1 MNFNKKFLAETE
13 LISKYGTEKAYIG
26 WVMSIY
32 LDYPDTN
39 ELISESLTEGEGD
52 KKIDF
57 IRYDV
62 EKRKL
67 VITQAAYGKG
77 FYKAKANKASDLNTA
92 IAWIFSGDL
101 KKIRDVSNN
110 FTLSLRGIVQ
120 EIRDAYD
127 NEELDEVEILYLH
140 NAAESKNVR
149 DELETVAINTQ
160 KLLKKSNIRISYK
173 ELGAESVE
181 RLFKIKTANILVQEQ
196 VTIPTN
202 IQYEE
207 NGLTWDAGILTIT
220 GKWLKSLYE
229 IYQDDL
235 FSANY
240 RGFLGTKRQKINTKI
255 KSTVENNPERFWA
268 YNNGITILT
277 TKFTDDKDNK
287 RVVLEGISII
297 NGAQT
302 TGSIGKSSASEDK
315 LEKVKIPC
323 RIIKS
328 DDKETI
334 ERIVEYNNTQNEI
347 KTWDKFSN
355 DPLHRTLK
363 KEFEVLGYDYS
374 MKRGFGS
381 TNTGLGIE
389 QIIQPVA
396 SLRGFHKDASNGKNK
411 IFDSDA
417 LYKRVFKEPK
427 SKHLLFAFCLMK
439 AIEERRNEL
448 KTKTTQAERKELSLL
463 RNLKAKYF
471 FLSVIGD
478 VLEGVIGEEVDKNQV
493 AFANGIASS
502 KVNSINDLINI
513 CKPIVSMVTSI
524 ASREIDIEF
533 TEVIKDN
540 EQYKDLVKTINNQI
554 AGIKLIPG
562 NNLFSSFLD
571 SIAPKG

>member
-13 LISKYGTEKAYIG
+13 LISKYGREKAYIG

-32 LDYPDTN
+32 TDYPDIN

-67 VITQAAYGKG
+67 IIAQAAYGQG

-92 IAWIFSGDL
+92 IAWIFSGNLD
-101 KKIRDVSNN
+101 KIRDSSNN
-110 FTLSLRGIVQ
+110 FALSLRGIVQ
-120 EIRDAYD
+120 EIREAYD
-127 NEELDEVEILYLH
+127 NDELDQIEIIYLH
-140 NAAESKNVR
+140 NAAESKNVK
-149 DELETVAINTQ
+149 DELETVARNTQ
-160 KLLKKSNIRISYK
+160 RLLKKTSTRILYK

-196 VTIPTN
+196 VIIPAN

-207 NGLTWDAGILTIT
+207 NGITWSAGILTIT

-229 IYQDDL
+229 KYQDDL

-240 RGFLGTKRQKINTKI
+240 RGFLGTKRQKINSKI
-255 KSTVENNPERFWA
+255 KLTVEDSPERFWA

-277 TKFTDDKDNK
+277 TKFTDDKDNEQ
-287 RVVLEGISII
+287 VILEGISII

-328 DDKETI
+328 DDKDTI

-363 KEFEVLGYDYS
+363 KEFGVLGYDYS

-381 TNTGLGIE
+381 TRTGLGIE

-396 SLRGFHKDASNGKNK
+396 SLRGFYKDAANGKNK
-411 IFDSDA
+411 IFDSDT

-427 SKHLLFAFCLMK
+427 SKHLLLAFCLMK

-448 KTKTTQAERKELSLL
+448 KSKTTQAERKELSLL
-463 RNLKAKYF
+463 QNLKAKYF

-478 VLEGVIGEEVDKNQV
+478 VLEEVIGEEVDKNQV

-502 KVNSINDLINI
+502 RVNSINDLINI
-513 CKPIVSMVTSI
+513 CKPIVSMVTTI
-524 ASREIDIEF
+524 ASRDIDIEF

-540 EQYKDLVKTINNQI
+540 DKYKALVRTINNQV
-554 AGIKLIPG
+554 AAIKLMPN
-562 NNLFSSFLD
+562 NNLFSLFST

>member
-1 MNFNKKFLAETE
+1 MNFNEKFLAETD
-13 LISKYGTEKAYIG
+13 LIAKYGKEKAYIG

-32 LDYPDTN
+32 LDYPDID

-62 EKRKL
+62 ESRSL
-67 VITQAAYGKG
+67 IITQAAYGKG
-77 FYKAKANKASDLNTA
+77 FYRAKANKASDLNTA

-101 KKIRDVSNN
+101 DKIRDISNR
-110 FTLSLRGIVQ
+110 FSISLRGIVQ
-120 EIRDAYD
+120 EIRDAYENDEID
-127 NEELDEVEILYLH
+127 NIEILYLH
-140 NAAESKNVR
+140 NAAESSNVK

-160 KLLKKSNIRISYK
+160 KLLQKPSIRITHK
-173 ELGAESVE
+173 ELGASGVE
-181 RLFKIKTANILVQEQ
+181 RLIRIKTANILVQEQ
-196 VTIPTN
+196 ISIPTN

-207 NGLTWDAGILTIT
+207 DGLTWSAGILTIT
-220 GKWLKSLYE
+220 GKWLKSIYE
-229 IYQDDL
+229 QYQDDL

-240 RGFLGTKRQKINTKI
+240 RGFLGTKRQKINSKI
-255 KSTVENNPERFWA
+255 KSTVEDNPERFWA

-277 TKFTDDKDNK
+277 TKYFNDTKK
-287 RVVLEGISII
+287 ERVTLEGISII

-302 TGSIGKSSASEDK
+302 TGSIGKSSASEEK
-315 LEKVKIPC
+315 LEKVRIPC

-328 DDKETI
+328 SDKETI

-355 DPLHRTLK
+355 DPLHKTLK
-363 KEFEVLGYDYS
+363 QEFEVLGYDYS

-396 SLRGFHKDASNGKNK
+396 SLRGFYKDASNGKNK
-411 IFDSDA
+411 IFDSDT

-427 SKHLLFAFCLMK
+427 SKHLLLAFCLMK
-439 AIEERRNEL
+439 AIEGRRNEL
-448 KTKTTQAERKELSLL
+448 KSKTTQAEKKELSLL
-463 RNLKAKYF
+463 QNLKAKYF

-478 VLEGVIGEEVDKNQV
+478 VLEEMIGEEVDKNQV
-493 AFANGIASS
+493 AFANGVASS
-502 KVNSINDLINI
+502 KVNSISDLVNI

-524 ASREIDIEF
+524 ASRDIDIAF

-540 EQYKDLVKTINNQI
+540 ERYKSLVKTINNQM
-554 AGIKLIPG
+554 AAIKLTSG
-562 NNLFSSFLD
+562 NDVFSKFSE